1 MLKMLSGAALACAA
15 AFLYALATLA
25 TRKLSAIPPAQ
36 IAGVQLLIG
45 VAVLVPL
52 AQIPGP
58 GTPLASVLSLGTLGL
73 IHTGLMYQL
82 MYSAFQRLLMAKI
95 AILSFIYPLTAI
107 LIDIAWFGTVL
118 TPLPVG
124 LAWRCFCWRSSPI
137 NATGGLSCRQ
147 RRGRRR
153 SVTDIHLAHGRA
165 NAICQPPRFN
175 TLRLDH
181 TIGDS
186 HADPDR

>member
-1 MLKMLSGAALACAA
+1 MLSGAALACAA

-82 MYSAFQRLLMAKI
+82 MYSAFQRLLSMAKI

-137 NATGGLSCRQ
+137 NATGACLGKAARAMDGVEVLLTFIWRMAGQMLSAS
-147 RRGRRR
+147 RRD
-153 SVTDIHLAHGRA
+153 STHCDL
-165 NAICQPPRFN
+165 
-175 TLRLDH
+175 
-181 TIGDS
+181 TI
-186 HADPDR
+186 P